1 MKKLLCLALAA
12 TVLSGCYTIRY
23 TTHARPEGAVR
34 DEQWQHA
41 FLNGL
46 IVASPPTNVSAICP
60 DGVAVVENEITVL
73 NGLLSGVVQGAVGG
87 AITSQ
92 TGAVLDP
99 AYGPYG
105 GPAFSL
111 NVQLW
116 TPSTVRVTCAAA
128 QSRQREAPGSPP

>member
-1 MKKLLCLALAA
+1 MKRILCFVLAA
-12 TVLSGCYTIRY
+12 AVLSGCYTIRY
-23 TTHARPEGAVR
+23 TTNARPEGAVR
-34 DEQWQHA
+34 DETWQHS
-41 FLNGL
+41 FINGL

-60 DGVAVVENEITVL
+60 NGVAVVENEITFV
-73 NGLLSGVVQGAVGG
+73 NGLLSSIVQGAVGG
-87 AITSQ
+87 AIQWQ

-116 TPSTVRVTCAAA
+116 TPSTVRVTCAAP
-128 QSRQREAPGSPP
+128 QSRQGER